1 MSHESFS
8 LSLHNQQLFGQ
19 SWSPENP
26 AAVLV
31 IHHDHGE
38 HSGRYAPMAELLGKA
53 GIAVVALDQFG
64 HGQTTGKKGH
74 PPTFAAMLDVVDMGI
89 AEAKKRFP
97 GLPIFIHGHSMGGNI
112 VAGYVLRRGAPVQG
126 VILSSAFL
134 INEVQPTMM
143 QNIMAQ
149 VGKLLAPSLAQP
161 TKLDANLI
169 SRIPEEVEKYKKD
182 PLIHDLMSA
191 TLYFGILDQ
200 AKYIF
205 EHASEWELPLLV
217 IHGTGDKII
226 AARGSEQLVASIKGD
241 VTYRPFENGS
251 HEVHYDIEGETM
263 MNTIRDWILERVAP
277 E

>member
-8 LSLHNQQLFGQ
+8 LSLHKQQLFGQ
-19 SWSPENP
+19 TWSPENP
-26 AAVLV
+26 VAVLV
-31 IHHDHGE
+31 VHHGHGE
-38 HSGRYAPMAELLGKA
+38 HSGRYKPMAELLGKA

-97 GLPIFIHGHSMGGNI
+97 GIPVFLHGHSMGGNI

-126 VILSSAFL
+126 VILTSAFL

-169 SRIPEEVEKYKKD
+169 SRIPEEVEKYKSD
-182 PLIHDLMSA
+182 PLIHDMMSA
-191 TLYFGILDQ
+191 TLYFGIQDQ
-200 AKYIF
+200 AKYIL
-205 EHASEWELPLLV
+205 EHVSEWELPLLV
-217 IHGTGDKII
+217 THGTGDKII
-226 AARGSEQLVASIKGD
+226 AARGSEQLVASIEGD
-241 VTYRPFENGS
+241 VIYRPFENGS

-263 MNTIRDWILERVAP
+263 MNVIKGWILERVAP
-277 E
+277 V